1 MMPKVAEG
9 WFWSR
14 PSARSGGHMPLRN
27 WAGKWSGQ
35 YAKCRQARSRAHEW
49 AAARNDKVLGFQGVN
64 DAGLSVA
71 VYREPD
77 RLVIQNHA
85 PMDLLNLHGLT
96 GSAEPR
102 HIDPDRHLL
111 VPRLTQ
117 AIDDLRDWTPLFRAT
132 FLHL

>member
-1 MMPKVAEG
+1 
-9 WFWSR
+9 
-14 PSARSGGHMPLRN
+14 MPLRN

-77 RLVIQNHA
+77 RLVIEIHA
-85 PMDLLNLHGLT
+85 PMDLLNLDGFT
-96 GSAEPR
+96 GSAEPG
-102 HIDPDRHLL
+102 HIDPDRH
-111 VPRLTQ
+111 
-117 AIDDLRDWTPLFRAT
+117 
-132 FLHL
+132 